1 MYAGLFPEDMAAVTR
16 SVRFIYED
24 RQGDFWFCDEKEG
37 VVKMDPTLTRFNH
50 YTTQDFLPSNSVM
63 GILEDEEGGKWFST
77 QKGLLYYRDQEEY
90 KLFSLYDGIP
100 GYVFNSPV
108 QRGEDGSFWWGNEQ
122 GLVSYSSGKTIGS
135 SPKKRSGPVI
145 TTISVAG
152 KTLVPGEDNL
162 LPLSAIYLKKLTIPF
177 SKNSFEINFS
187 SLNYPVENSEIYEYM
202 LEGYDA
208 GWQKQMI
215 RNRVSYTNIP
225 AGRYIFRIRTG
236 SVPEAITSLE
246 IKIRNNRIWILLSCL
261 IGLLCF
267 MTVIFF
273 YSRLL
278 SRYRK
283 IKALARSGAAEEES
297 KEKYSRFRMEPRV
310 ADRIAKKLTSY
321 MESEKPYLN
330 PDLKLQ
336 DIAGAI
342 GCSSVELSQLLNLYM
357 ECGFTDYINKYRTQ
371 EFIEKVQNKSAIKYT
386 LTTLSE
392 QCGFS
397 SRTSFFRS
405 FKKLTGK
412 TPAEYIKEK
421 GLDIRK

>member
-1 MYAGLFPEDMAAVTR
+1 M
-16 SVRFIYED
+16 SI
-24 RQGDFWFCDEKEG
+24 
-37 VVKMDPTLTRFNH
+37 
-50 YTTQDFLPSNSVM
+50 
-63 GILEDEEGGKWFST
+63 IEDEEGGKWFST

-108 QRGEDGSFWWGNEQ
+108 QRGEDGRFWWGNEQ
-122 GLVSYSSGKTIGS
+122 GLVTYSSGKKTGS
-135 SPKKRSGPVI
+135 TPEKRSGPVI
-145 TTISVAG
+145 TTLSVAG
-152 KTLVPGEDNL
+152 KNLVPGEDNL
-162 LPLSAIYLKKLTIPF
+162 LPVSAVYLEKLTIPL

-215 RNRVSYTNIP
+215 GNRVSYANIP
-225 AGRYIFRIRTG
+225 AGRYIFRLRTG
-236 SVPEAITSLE
+236 SAPEAITSLE

-267 MTVIFF
+267 ITVIFS

-283 IKALARSGAAEEES
+283 IKFVTRAGIPEEES
-297 KEKYSRFRMEPRV
+297 KEKYSKSRMEPKV
-310 ADRIAKKLTSY
+310 ADKIAKHLASY
-321 MESEKPYLN
+321 MEREKPYLN
-330 PDLKLQ
+330 PDLKLPEL
-336 DIAGAI
+336 AAAI

-371 EFIEKVQNKSAIKYT
+371 EFIEKVQSKSAIKYT

-392 QCGFS
+392 Q
-397 SRTSFFRS
+397 
-405 FKKLTGK
+405 
-412 TPAEYIKEK
+412 
-421 GLDIRK
+421 